1 MGINSKKRI
10 LIIYDYFTPAFKAGG
25 PIQSLTNM
33 VRLLAGRYDFYVLA
47 RDVDLDG
54 TKLDVTRNEWLDFEG
69 KAKVFYASE
78 GNMGFHAV
86 SHCIQEVGPDVVYIN
101 GLFSL
106 FAMVYPLLNNAL
118 KEKNHRRYVIAP
130 RGMFQEGALALKAA
144 KKKLFLMVMKPFM
157 KVGNIAWHATDE
169 QEKRDIIK
177 HMGRKASVAIAGN
190 VPAVVQES
198 VSPDF
203 GGEELRLVTV
213 ALVVRMKNHLAF
225 LDVLK
230 NYSGSRMIVY
240 DIYGPLKDP
249 GYWEECLEVMRQL
262 PSTVDVNHKGAVEPP
277 LVAGLLSGYHCFVLP
292 TFGENFGHS
301 IFEALAA
308 GLPVMISDK
317 TPWQNLEAEGAG
329 WIFNLDKKGDFDRAF
344 DELISATSEE
354 LKRRGAIARKMAENY
369 ISEAGLEE
377 RYEGLF
383 GLGH

>member
-106 FAMVYPLLNNAL
+106 FAMVYPLLNNAV
-118 KEKNHRRYVIAP
+118 KEKNHRRYLIAP

-157 KVGNIAWHATDE
+157 KAGNVAWHATDE

-177 HMGRKASVAIAGN
+177 HMGRKASVATAGN

-198 VSPDF
+198 VSPHF
-203 GGEELRLVTV
+203 EGEELRLVTV
-213 ALVVRMKNHLAF
+213 ALVAQKKNHLA
-225 LDVLK
+225 LLK
-230 NYSGSRMIVY
+230 LLRAYKGERKITY
-240 DIYGPLKDP
+240 GIYGPVKDEN
-249 GYWEECLEVMRQL
+249 YWQECQTLIEDMPENVEV
-262 PSTVDVNHKGAVEPP
+262 NYHGAVEPVKVP
-277 LVAGLLSGYHCFVLP
+277 GVLAGYHCFVLP

-344 DELISATSEE
+344 DELISVTSEE
-354 LKRRGAIARKMAENY
+354 LKRRGVIARKMAENY

-383 GLGH
+383 GSGR